1 MEKPFQRM
9 ITSSIFGLVALGLVG
24 GMIVSQSTSAA
35 QLPPPAVDFAPSV
48 HYPTSFT
55 NREIVMGDFNGD
67 GLQDLASISW
77 AGKTISINLSNGDG
91 TFEQAVN
98 YMTGLGQSWGID
110 TGDINNDNKL
120 DLVVASR
127 LSNAFVTYLGVGD
140 GTFQYHSAVTAGG
153 KPMKIRLGDF
163 NKDDNLDL
171 ALSFESS
178 NSIGIRFGLGN
189 GNFQANQY
197 YTVGFGPLGITTAD
211 LDRDSNLDLIVSNA
225 SDTTIS
231 VLKGSNNGI
240 FAAAVNYTVGT
251 TPQESTVADFNGD
264 TFPDVAVANWGS
276 SSITIFRGTGTGALV
291 AHSTIPNVS
300 TGNDIESGD
309 INGDGL
315 IDLAITN
322 SQPNSG
328 LTTVSVLLGQGNLNF
343 DAPVSFAVGANPVS
357 LVLGH
362 FNNDSL
368 LDLAT
373 SNYHSHDM
381 SILLSRSMATAT
393 PTATPTNTPTDTATP
408 TNTPTATPTATPTNT
423 PTNTATPT
431 NTPTNTATP
440 TNTPT
445 ETPTNTPTS
454 TATPTEIPTNTPTI
468 QPSVTPGVGNSL
480 TFLPLVTNQRQIFP
494 VVINPIAQA
503 LIPITQQGQI
513 YYTTTVTING
523 PLPATGRFYLSS
535 RRDAVA
541 EVRVD
546 DRMTVWANN
555 QILYENTLTTPQIVA
570 VSRSELQTW
579 LDQPLTITFRD
590 VAGSVY
596 GNSEVWL
603 IWLP

>member
-1 MEKPFQRM
+1 MGKPFQRM
-9 ITSSIFGLVALGLVG
+9 VTSSMFGLLAFGLGG
-24 GMIVSQSTSAA
+24 GMIVSQATSAV
-35 QLPPPAVDFAPSV
+35 QLPPPAVDFAAPV
-48 HYPTSFT
+48 HYPTSF
-55 NREIVMGDFNGD
+55 NAREVVSGDFNSD
-67 GLQDLASISW
+67 GVQDLASISW
-77 AGKTISINLSNGDG
+77 AGRTISVNLGNGDG
-91 TFEQAVN
+91 TFDPANN
-98 YMTGLGQSWGID
+98 YTTGLGQSWGID

-127 LSNAFVTYLGVGD
+127 LSNAFITYLGVGD
-140 GTFQYHSAVTAGG
+140 GTFQYHSAVAAGG
-153 KPMKIRLGDF
+153 RPMKIRLGDF

-178 NSIGIRFGLGN
+178 SSIGIRFGLGN

-197 YTVGFGPLGITTAD
+197 YAVGFGPLGITVAD
-211 LDRDSNLDLIVSNA
+211 LDRDSNLDLIVSNVNA
-225 SDTTIS
+225 TTIS
-231 VLKGSNNGI
+231 VLKGSNNGT
-240 FAAAVNYTVGT
+240 FVTAVNYTVGT

-264 TFPDVAVANWGS
+264 TFPDVAVTNWGS
-276 SSITIFRGTGTGALV
+276 SSLTIFRGTATGALV
-291 AHSTIPNVS
+291 LHATIPNVS
-300 TGNDIESGD
+300 AGHDIEAGD
-309 INGDGL
+309 INGDGF

-322 SQPNSG
+322 SQPSSF
-328 LTTVSVLLGQGNLNF
+328 LATVSVLLGQGNLNF
-343 DAPVSFAVGANPVS
+343 DAPASFATGTNPS
-357 LVLGH
+357 ALVIGH

-373 SNYHSHDM
+373 SNYHSHDI
-381 SILLSRSMATAT
+381 SILLGRSMATPT
-393 PTATPTNTPTDTATP
+393 PTDTATPTETSTSTPTNTTTPTSTPTATP
-408 TNTPTATPTATPTNT
+408 TNTPTATPTEMPTNTPTNTPTATPTEMPTNT

-431 NTPTNTATP
+431 EMPTV
-440 TNTPT
+440 
-445 ETPTNTPTS
+445 
-454 TATPTEIPTNTPTI
+454 

-494 VVINPIAQA
+494 IVINPIAQA
-503 LIPITQQGQI
+503 LNPITQQGQI
-513 YYTTTVTING
+513 YYTTTLRING
-523 PLPATGRFYLSS
+523 PLPTTGRFYLSS

-541 EVRVD
+541 AVRVD

-555 QILYENTLTTPQIVA
+555 QILYEKTLTTPQIVE